1 MHLRETFNSVPELYD
16 RARPEYPDALY
27 ETLRALTGL
36 SAGARVLEIAPA
48 TGKATAALAR
58 QGYKVT
64 AVEMGEA
71 LAAVA
76 QRNLAAYSNV
86 SIEVSRF
93 EDWPLPDEA
102 FDLVCCATA
111 FAWLDPA
118 VRLQRCAE
126 ALRPGGYLAIWDT
139 HHVAGGTT
147 QFFPDSQEC
156 YERWMPGT
164 EPGIRLTPSELIEPA
179 DYGILEHPAFEA
191 LEIRRFDWEVTYTT
205 QTYLDVLAT
214 YSNHIALGS
223 ENYEGLFGCIRSLID
238 GRYGGTVTKGYT
250 ALLQLARRR

>member
-1 MHLRETFNSVPELYD
+1 MHLRETFNTVADLYD

-27 ETLRALTGL
+27 ETLEAISGL
-36 SAGARVLEIAPA
+36 GAGARVLEIAPA
-48 TGKATAALAR
+48 TGKATVALAR
-58 QGYKVT
+58 RGYSVT
-64 AVEMGEA
+64 GVELGEE

-76 QRNLAAYSNV
+76 RRNLAPFPDV

-93 EDWPLPDEA
+93 EDWRLPGEP

-111 FAWLDPA
+111 FAWLDPG
-118 VRLQRCAE
+118 VRLEKCVQ
-126 ALRPGGYLAIWDT
+126 ALRTGGYLAIWDT
-139 HHVAGGTT
+139 HHVAGGTS
-147 QFFPDSQEC
+147 QFFPDAQEC

-179 DYGILEHPAFEA
+179 GYGIGEHPAFEA
-191 LEIRRFDWEVTYTT
+191 PEIRRFDWQVTYTT

-214 YSNHIALGS
+214 YSNHIALDP
-223 ENYEGLFGCIRSLID
+223 ENYEGLFGCVRSLID
-238 GRYGGTVTKGYT
+238 GRYGGTVTKGYM

>member
-16 RARPEYPDALY
+16 RARPEYPPVLYDTIEALS
-27 ETLRALTGL
+27 GL
-36 SAGARVLEIAPA
+36 GEGARALEIAPG
-48 TGKATAALAR
+48 TGKATVALAR
-58 QGYKVT
+58 RGYRVV

-76 QRNLAAYSNV
+76 RRNMAPFPNA

-93 EDWPLPDEA
+93 EDWPLPA
-102 FDLVCCATA
+102 NPFDLVCCATA
-111 FAWLDPA
+111 FAWLEPA
-118 VRLQRCAE
+118 ARLEKCAR

-147 QFFPDSQEC
+147 EFFPDSQEC

-179 DYGILEHPAFEA
+179 DYGIGEHPAFEA
-191 LEIRRFDWEVTYTT
+191 PEIRRFDWEVTYTT

-214 YSNHIALGS
+214 YSNHIALAP

-238 GRYGGTVTKGYT
+238 QRYGGAVTKGYM